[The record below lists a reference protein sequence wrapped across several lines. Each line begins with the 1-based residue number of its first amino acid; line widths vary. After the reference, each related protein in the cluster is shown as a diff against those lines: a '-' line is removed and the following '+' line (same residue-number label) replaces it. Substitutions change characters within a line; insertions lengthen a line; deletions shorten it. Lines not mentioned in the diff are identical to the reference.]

1 MNAKS
6 KNIDVEPKTSNA
18 TTADPKLA
26 EQHLALVKS
35 EHSTG
40 ENTDT
45 EQKPDFSLSSPEVYL
60 NRELTWLR
68 FNDRVLSEASDT
80 RLPILERLKFLAIT
94 GSNLDEFFMKRI
106 GGLKQQVGAGVH
118 GLTVDGRSPAQQI
131 TECLAFVSAFQD
143 TVRTVYRDI
152 LDELKKHQITI
163 VDNSNYEAL
172 PTEDRMALRSIYQE
186 KIFPLITPLAMDP
199 AHPFPF
205 ISNLSIN
212 LLVELSEG
220 DGETDN
226 STKLVRVKVPQGK
239 NVPRFLKVPSKDTY
253 VSLVDVI
260 RANLDSLFPDMDVIS
275 CEVFRVIRNANTE
288 RSEEMADDLLSMIEL
303 ELRDRKFAP
312 IVRLEVEQGMR
323 QVHKGMLAC
332 ELGLDE
338 HVDVFETDTL
348 LGFRDVMEIA
358 MLDRPEL
365 RDQDHHPITNVRL
378 KDDGCIFH
386 ILRKSGSI
394 LLQHPYESFVTS
406 VERFVREA
414 SQDPKVLAI
423 KMTIY
428 RTSEGTKIIEY
439 LVDAARKGK
448 QVAVVVELKARFD
461 EAANIL
467 WASRLEEAGIHVTYG
482 VVGLKTH
489 SKTILVV
496 RQDYDGLRRYAHI
509 GTGNY
514 HAGTAR
520 LYSDMGLLTC
530 DKNIG
535 ADLTDLFNYLT
546 SGCQQTNKYR
556 KILTTPK
563 VFKKTL
569 IKNIS
574 REIGF
579 ALDGRPG
586 HIRLKTNALEDSDI
600 VKALYKASQ
609 AGVKVELIIR
619 DTCRLIP
626 GVPGLSDNITVVS
639 VVGRFLEHARIY
651 HFRNG
656 GHDEYFVG
664 SADLMRRNLE
674 SRVEVIVPVE
684 EKTQQTE
691 LNDVLKIQLKD
702 HRNVWDMGP
711 DGEYTQRRPGPGQ
724 RRMGSQLTLVR
735 RAQKR
740 AVDADKIRKRMPRGF
755 ARRVSR

>member
-6 KNIDVEPKTSNA
+6 DFKA
-18 TTADPKLA
+18 TRIQDGDASSSDPTLA
-26 EQHLALVKS
+26 EQHLAMVKS
-35 EHSTG
+35 ELTKAG
-40 ENTDT
+40 TDNA
-45 EQKPDFSLSSPEVYL
+45 EHKPEFNLSSPEVYL

-68 FNDRVLSEASDT
+68 FNERVLNEAKDE

-118 GLTVDGRSPAQQI
+118 DLTVDGRSPTQQI
-131 TECLAFVSAFQD
+131 TECLAFVTDFQKK
-143 TVRTVYRDI
+143 VRAVYRDI
-152 LDELKKHQITI
+152 LTELRKHRITI
-163 VDNSNYEAL
+163 IDNNEYDAL
-172 PTEDRMALRSIYQE
+172 PAEDQLALRGIYRE

-220 DGETDN
+220 DSEKN
-226 STKLVRVKVPQGK
+226 STKLVRVKVPQGE
-239 NVPRFLKVPSKDTY
+239 NVPRFLKVPSRDVY
-253 VSLVDVI
+253 VSIVDVI
-260 RANLDSLFPDMDVIS
+260 RANLDSLFPDMDVLS
-275 CEVFRVIRNANTE
+275 CEAFRVIRNSNTE

-312 IVRLEVEQGMR
+312 IVRLEVELGMR
-323 QVHKGMLAC
+323 QLHKGMLAC

-338 HVDVFETDTL
+338 HVDVFESDTI
-348 LGFRDVMEIA
+348 LGVKDVMEIA
-358 MLDRPEL
+358 MLDRPDL
-365 RDQDHHPITNVRL
+365 RDQDHHPITHVRL
-378 KDDGCIFH
+378 KDNGSIFH

-406 VERFVREA
+406 VERFVLEA

-423 KMTIY
+423 KMTLY

-439 LVDAARKGK
+439 LVDAARQGK

-520 LYSDMGLLTC
+520 LYSDIGLLTC
-530 DKNIG
+530 DEEIG

-546 SGCQQTNKYR
+546 SGCQQSNKYR

-569 IKNIS
+569 IKNIT

-579 ALDGRPG
+579 AQNGRPG

-609 AGVKVELIIR
+609 AGVKVELVIR

-639 VVGRFLEHARIY
+639 VIGRFLEHARIY

-656 GHDEYFVG
+656 GQDEYFIG

-684 EKTQQTE
+684 EKTHQTE
-691 LNDVLKIQLKD
+691 LNEILKIQLKD

-711 DGEYTQRRPGPGQ
+711 DGEYTQRQPGPGQ

-735 RAQKR
+735 QAQKR
-740 AVDADKIRKRMPRGF
+740 ALDADKIRKRMPRGF

>member
-6 KNIDVEPKTSNA
+6 KIVATEAKGGDVA
-18 TTADPKLA
+18 VADPKLL

-35 EHSTG
+35 G
-40 ENTDT
+40 LPVPANNGTDQ
-45 EQKPDFSLSSPEVYL
+45 EPEFNLSSPEVYL

-68 FNDRVLSEASDT
+68 FNDRVLNEASDV

-118 GLTVDGRSPAQQI
+118 DLTVDGLSPVQQI
-131 TECLAFVSAFQD
+131 TQCLAFVADFQKK
-143 TVRTVYRDI
+143 VRTVYLDI
-152 LDELKKHQITI
+152 LTELKKHRITI
-163 VDNSNYEAL
+163 IDNSEYDAL
-172 PTEDRMALRSIYQE
+172 PIEDRLALRGIYRE

-220 DGETDN
+220 GDEKD
-226 STKLVRVKVPQGK
+226 STKLVRVKVPQGE
-239 NVPRFLKVPSKDTY
+239 NVPRFLKVPSKDVY

-260 RANLDSLFPDMDVIS
+260 RTNLDSLFPDMDVLS
-275 CEVFRVIRNANTE
+275 CEVFRVIRNSNTE

-323 QVHKGMLAC
+323 QLHKGMLAC

-338 HVDVFETDTL
+338 GVDVFESDTL
-348 LGFRDVMEIA
+348 LGFKDVMELA

-365 RDQDHHPITNVRL
+365 RDQDHHPITHVRL
-378 KDDGCIFH
+378 KDEGSIFH

-414 SQDPKVLAI
+414 SQDSKVLAI
-423 KMTIY
+423 KMTLY

-520 LYSDMGLLTC
+520 LYSDIGLLTC
-530 DKNIG
+530 DEEIG

-546 SGCQQTNKYR
+546 SGCQQSNKYR

-569 IKNIS
+569 IKNIT
-574 REIGF
+574 RETDF
-579 ALDGRPG
+579 VQNGRPG

-609 AGVKVELIIR
+609 AGVKVELVIR

-639 VVGRFLEHARIY
+639 VIGRFLEHARIY

-656 GHDEYFVG
+656 GQDEYFIG

-684 EKTQQTE
+684 EKSHQTE
-691 LNDVLKIQLKD
+691 LNHILKIQLKD
-702 HRNVWDMGP
+702 HRNVWDMCP
-711 DGEYTQRRPGPGQ
+711 DGEYTQRQPGLGQ

-740 AVDADKIRKRMPRGF
+740 AADADKIRKRMPRGF